1 MALRSVLTV
10 ELFSHPCRV
19 RRQWPAGG
27 GLPER
32 VRPDGALRPGGG
44 GHVSPGAAEEKPVS
58 RGRP

>member
-1 MALRSVLTV
+1 MTLCPDCGIILP
-10 ELFSHPCRV
+10 PCRV

-44 GHVSPGAAEEKPVS
+44 DHVSPGAAEEKPIS

>member
-1 MALRSVLTV
+1 M
-10 ELFSHPCRV
+10 C
-19 RRQWPAGG
+19 RQWPAGG

-44 GHVSPGAAEEKPVS
+44 GHASPGAAEEKPVS